1 MSTTNQ
7 RLNRELLEKKLLG
20 TELAPFSA
28 AILDYPEKVI
38 QFGEGNFLRGF
49 VDWMIHQLNKRS
61 LFQGRVVVVQPIPSG
76 RVAELNQQ
84 DGLYTLILRGTQD
97 GQVVDKREVIA
108 SISRGLDPYTQWQ
121 EVLKC
126 AENPVIEYV
135 VSNTTEAGIAYNPAD
150 HLGDQPPV
158 SYPGKLTAYLYHRY
172 EHFQGDASKGMVI
185 MPCELIDRNGD
196 NLKRVVL
203 QLAAEWN
210 LPQAF
215 RDWLINANHFLNTL
229 VDRIVTGYPVKEM
242 EKLQSELGYTDQ
254 NMDTGEIFHLWV
266 IEGDAKLGDRLPFSQ
281 AGLNVKWV
289 KDMTPY
295 RTRKVRILNGAHTST
310 VAVAYLAGIDLV
322 RDAVHDPK
330 VGEFLKQAVFE
341 EIIPTLDLEK
351 SELQQ
356 FAGAVL
362 ERFDNPFIDHKWSD
376 ISLNSTSKFEARVM
390 PSLKKYFEKQRVL
403 PKRMTFSLAAL
414 FALYYGTEI
423 RDNKL
428 VGHRNGK
435 EYFVQDDLPKLEFFR
450 SVWQRYEKAELGLEQ
465 AANEILMKFW
475 PKETQELP
483 SLASEVAFYLQE
495 ILNSGILSSLEKCS

>member
-1 MSTTNQ
+1 MSTPKQ
-7 RLNRELLEKKLLG
+7 QLNRDFLEKNLLG
-20 TELAPFSA
+20 KELAPFTA
-28 AILDYPEKVI
+28 EILDYPEKII

-49 VDWMIHQLNKRS
+49 VDWMVHQLNKQS
-61 LFQGRVVVVQPIPSG
+61 LFQGRVVVAQPIPSG

-97 GQVVDKREVIA
+97 GQVVDQREIIT

-126 AENPVIEYV
+126 AENPAIEYV

-150 HLGDQPPV
+150 RSSDQPPV
-158 SYPGKLTAYLYHRY
+158 SFPGKLTAYLYHRY
-172 EHFQGDASKGMVI
+172 QHFQGDATKGMVI
-185 MPCELIDRNGD
+185 LPCELIDRNGD

-210 LPQAF
+210 LPLQF
-215 RDWLINANHFLNTL
+215 QEWLTKANHFLNTL
-229 VDRIVTGYPVKEM
+229 VDRIVTGYPAKEM
-242 EKLQSELGYTDQ
+242 AQLQEELGYTDQ

-266 IEGDAKLGDRLPFSQ
+266 IEGDAALGERLPFTK

-322 RDAVHDPK
+322 RDAVHDQK
-330 VGEFLKQAVFE
+330 VGQFLKQAVFE

-356 FAGAVL
+356 FAAAVL

-450 SVWQRYEKAELGLEQ
+450 DVWQKYEKAELSLEQ
-465 AANEILMKFW
+465 AVAGILTRFW
-475 PKETQELP
+475 PQEAQELP
-483 SLASEVAFYLQE
+483 TLASEVAFYLQD
-495 ILNSGILSSLEKCS
+495 ILNSGIVSSLEKCS